1 MKGPDRRLPAWS
13 LALQYESEV
22 RKHAYRLVRD
32 GSATD
37 LSAALSAACSAPE
50 LYTMHFIGPMSF
62 ATFASAGGD
71 ALDTQEIDSRR
82 RPYGKGRGKGGK
94 GPAAPPIKRAIKKHS
109 RTNDGQLICFAFNKA
124 SGCSKKSCSYAQRCL
139 GKHPYPALSLLP
151 VG

>member
-1 MKGPDRRLPAWS
+1 M
-13 LALQYESEV
+13 LQYESEV

-37 LSAALSAACSAPE
+37 LNAALSAACSAPE

-94 GPAAPPIKRAIKKHS
+94 GPAAPPIRRTIKKHS

-124 SGCSKKSCSYAQRCL
+124 SGRSKKSCQRWM
-139 GKHPYPALSLLP
+139 GKHPYPSCQLVDRP
-151 VG
+151 EDHE

>member
-1 MKGPDRRLPAWS
+1 M
-13 LALQYESEV
+13 LQYESEV

-37 LSAALSAACSAPE
+37 LNAALSAACSAPE
-50 LYTMHFIGPMSF
+50 LYTMHFIGPRSF

-94 GPAAPPIKRAIKKHS
+94 RPAAPPIKRTIKKHS
-109 RTNDGQLICFAFNKA
+109 RTNDGQLICFAFNEA
-124 SGCSKKSCSYAQRCL
+124 RGRSKKSCPYAHACQRCL
-139 GKHPYPALSLLP
+139 GKGPSPSCQLVDRPEDHE
-151 VG
+151 